1 MHRSATGLLAAAA
14 RRLSSSS
21 SLRSPLDLLNVIAP
35 EGATS
40 RGIKMSVDAYNADGF
55 SVNGVH
61 LHGDVLVFTHAA
73 LLWKPASQAITP
85 ASLAILPAV
94 TPPIGT
100 SAVRYASQALRRAT
114 DVMLFGTGDRIVYL
128 PDNVGEFLRS
138 HHIKYEVMSSVR
150 LPRLPL
156 AFAVRCARADTVASS
171 TPARPSTC

>member
-94 TPPIGT
+94 TPPI
-100 SAVRYASQALRRAT
+100 

-138 HHIKYEVMSSVR
+138 HHIKYEVMSSFHASATFNVLNAEDR
-150 LPRLPL
+150 QVACLLLR
-156 AFAVRCARADTVASS
+156 VADTPDTAS
-171 TPARPSTC
+171 